1 MARTIGGPPP
11 EKPSPG
17 RQEEFFEESFEI
29 HVVTPLFGGGVTA
42 GVVDATNPIRGTSIR
57 GQLRFWWRATA
68 GRSCTSSK
76 ELYERESALWGDTK
90 KASSVY
96 VAVTDCQRGSPS
108 PCAFFPP
115 DKNFPSFYDGFPSYA
130 LFPFQGKKAN
140 GRVTQEPGEA
150 RKGSSFTLLVRG
162 PQSARSELFQ
172 ALRAWICFGGLG
184 ARTRKGA
191 GSLYC
196 PTLSPGTQDNLARW
210 LQEHFDNLNGAKT
223 GSLPWPTLGRTV
235 LIEKKS
241 GDPVRIWDQ
250 AINLYKDF
258 RQGKEVGRNPGR
270 EHNRPGRSR
279 WPEADAIRNLAG
291 THDLRHEPDPH
302 KPCAFPR
309 ASFGLPIIT
318 HFKDSGRNGL
328 DPEDTELYPVKDKE
342 KKDRMASP
350 VIVKPLATDKTK
362 AVALIAVLNAPLP
375 DNLELHLKGE
385 NLLKGQQAEI
395 ITSASATYGKS
406 PLKNRSPRGDAIE
419 ALIAF
424 AKEQGFEEVTS

>member
-11 EKPSPG
+11 EKPSLG
-17 RQEEFFEESFEI
+17 RQEEFFEESFDI

-57 GQLRFWWRATA
+57 GHLRFWWRATA
-68 GRSCTSSK
+68 GRDCTSSQ

-96 VAVTDCQRGSPS
+96 VAVAKWQKGSLS
-108 PCAFFPP
+108 PCASFPP
-115 DKNFPSFYDGFPSYA
+115 DRNFPRFNDEFPPYA

-150 RKGSSFTLLVRG
+150 MKGSSFTLLVRG

-172 ALRAWICFGGLG
+172 AIRAWICFGGLG

-191 GSLYC
+191 GTLYC
-196 PTLSPGTQDNLARW
+196 PALSPGTQDNLARW
-210 LQEHFDNLNGAKT
+210 LQEHFGNLNGTKT
-223 GSLPWPTLGRTV
+223 GSFPWPTLGRAV
-235 LIEKKS
+235 LLEKKS
-241 GDPVRIWDQ
+241 DDPVRIWNQ

-258 RQGKEVGRNPGR
+258 RQGEEVGRNPSR
-270 EHNRPGRSR
+270 DNRPGRSR

-291 THDLRHEPDPH
+291 THDRRHEPDPQ

-328 DPEDTELYPVKDKE
+328 DPEDTELYPVKNEK

-375 DNLELHLKGE
+375 DNLELHLKGK
-385 NLLKGQQAEI
+385 NLLQGQQAEI
-395 ITSASATYGKS
+395 ITSAAATYDKS

-424 AKEQGFEEVTS
+424 AKERGFREVTS